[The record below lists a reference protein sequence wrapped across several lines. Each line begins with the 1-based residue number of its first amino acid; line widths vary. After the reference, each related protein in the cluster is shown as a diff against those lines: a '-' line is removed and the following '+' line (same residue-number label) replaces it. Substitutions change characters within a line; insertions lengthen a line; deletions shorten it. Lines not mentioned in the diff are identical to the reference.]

1 MVKMKVKVVGL
12 DQSTMVPV
20 VVITDLEE
28 RGFIPIM
35 IGAAEANAINQ
46 GLDGQKP
53 VRPLTHDLM
62 LNMLTTLNARLDRV
76 VISDLR
82 EDTYYAHI
90 YIKTDTQ
97 EHEIDSRP
105 SDALALAIRAGC
117 PIYISE
123 IVAKK
128 ALITNKPSKPTNT
141 KPIDDAEIE
150 EFRRFLDDVTPDD
163 FLKNLQG

>member
-53 VRPLTHDLM
+53 VRPLTHDLL
-62 LNMLTTLNARLDRV
+62 LNMLTALNARLDRV

-90 YIKTDTQ
+90 YVKTDAQ
-97 EHEIDSRP
+97 EHEIDCRP

-123 IVAKK
+123 VVAKK
-128 ALITNKPSKPTNT
+128 ALITNKAPEADSP
-141 KPIDDAEIE
+141 KPIDDDEIAA
-150 EFRRFLDDVTPDD
+150 FRRFLDDATPDD

>member
-28 RGFIPIM
+28 RGFIPII

-53 VRPLTHDLM
+53 VRPLTHDL
-62 LNMLTTLNARLDRV
+62 LLSMLTTLNTQVDRV
-76 VISDLR
+76 VITDLR
-82 EDTYYAHI
+82 DDTYYAHI
-90 YIKTDTQ
+90 YLKTDTQ
-97 EHEIDSRP
+97 EHEIDARP
-105 SDALALAIRAGC
+105 SDALALAIRTNC

-128 ALITNKPSKPTNT
+128 ALITNKVTKVE
-141 KPIDDAEIE
+141 KPIDDDEIA
-150 EFRRFLDDVTPDD
+150 EFRRFLDDITPDD